1 MQNIAFYLQKYSKIG
16 FKQES
21 FKKCLIDAVQEV
33 CNIVIDQ
40 KQIKITNDTIFVN
53 VVGVEKSEIF
63 LNKEKINKVF
73 NTNLES
79 KGGKSILKNI
89 I

>member
-21 FKKCLIDAVQEV
+21 FKKCLTEAVKEV

-40 KQIKITNDTIFVN
+40 KQIKINNDTIFVN

-73 NTNLES
+73 NLNLES
-79 KGGKSILKNI
+79 KGARPVLKNI